1 MLDMTL
7 DTLNLF
13 FHDKL
18 FLDRAMALRQIAIG
32 AAATAVM
39 VLVLAYAHVP
49 FWLAATI
56 GGFAGGYGMPYLF
69 RDIKFQ

>member
-13 FHDKL
+13 FHNKL
-18 FLDRAMALRQIAIG
+18 FSDRAVALRQVAIG
-32 AAATAVM
+32 ALGTAL
-39 VLVLAYAHVP
+39 LVIALTYAHLP

-56 GGFAGGYGMPYLF
+56 GGFAGGFAMPYLF
-69 RDIKFQ
+69 RNIKFQ